1 MQILRVCMYM
11 QIISNSTKKAVKLCK
26 KMHCKNLAI
35 VKIPNFRLFEQQFDK
50 LIKITFN
57 QKPTTHIV

>member
-1 MQILRVCMYM
+1 M

-35 VKIPNFRLFEQQFDK
+35 VKIPNFRLFEQQVDK
-50 LIKITFN
+50 LMKITFN

>member
-1 MQILRVCMYM
+1 M

-35 VKIPNFRLFEQQFDK
+35 VKIPNFRLFEQPVDK
-50 LIKITFN
+50 FNKNLIQSKANNTYRIRSRL
-57 QKPTTHIV
+57 